1 MGRQGEA
8 MRKLAI
14 HIGIALGVML
24 LIFGVFMLWLF
35 TPVYAGERCGRA
47 SWYGNESG
55 NTTASGKP
63 FHPGGMT
70 FAMRSRGYGAV
81 YNVTYQ
87 GRTIRAVHN
96 DYGPARWTGREFDL
110 AEGLAAALG
119 LKRHGTGLVC
129 ISRVKG

>member
-1 MGRQGEA
+1 
-8 MRKLAI
+8 MRTIARE
-14 HIGIALGVML
+14 IGIELAVVLVISLVLVG
-24 LIFGVFMLWLF
+24 WAH
-35 TPVYAGERCGRA
+35 AGQRCGLA

-119 LKRHGTGLVC
+119 LKRHGTGIVC